1 MAGAKLIRERMDSIR
16 DTMKITNAMYLISSS
31 KLNKAKTD
39 LENAR
44 PHYEEVVED
53 ISRLQRHLPA
63 TINNRYFKDP
73 SDRSVRT
80 IGYVLIT
87 ADKGLAGAYNMN
99 VIKLL
104 QKELDQNPDCPYV
117 LYVVGQI
124 GRVALRKRHLPVDEM
139 FQYTAQNPS
148 VHRARVISGRLLED
162 YKSGRIGEIRIIYTS
177 EVSAIESEAKLFR
190 LLPLEKTKED
200 KEKGVEVKDDFEF
213 LPSPED
219 VFHSLI
225 PNYMTSVVYGTLIES
240 FKCEQNA
247 RMIAMQAA
255 TDNAT
260 KMLQSLQLDY
270 NRARQS
276 GITQQITEVSG
287 GARAQK
293 KKKEMREKS

>member
-1 MAGAKLIRERMDSIR
+1 MAGTKLIQERMASIR

-31 KLNKAKTD
+31 KLNKAKID

-44 PHYEEVVED
+44 PHYHEVLED
-53 ISRLQRHLPA
+53 ISRLQRHLPE
-63 TINNRYFKDP
+63 TENRYFRDP
-73 SDRSVRT
+73 SDKSVRT
-80 IGYVLIT
+80 VGYVIIT

-104 QKELDQNPDCPYV
+104 QKELAERPDCPYV
-117 LYVVGQI
+117 IYVVGMV
-124 GRVALRKRHLPVDEM
+124 GRVALRKRNIQVDEM
-139 FQYTAQNPS
+139 FNHTAQNPS
-148 VHRARVISGRLLED
+148 VHRARAISGRLLED
-162 YKSGRIGEIRIIYTS
+162 YKSGKIGEIRIIYTA
-177 EVSAIESEAKLFR
+177 EISALESEARCFR

-200 KEKGVEVKDDFEF
+200 KEKGVEVKDDFDF

-247 RMIAMQAA
+247 RMTAMQAA
-255 TDNAT
+255 TDNAS
-260 KMLQSLQLDY
+260 KMLMQLQLEY

-287 GARAQK
+287 GAKAQK
-293 KKKEMREKS
+293 KKNK